1 MRNNEYA
8 KQLKNLLMLEA
19 ETEKEIRTDIT
30 DRITKNSMKTHGN
43 SNLMISDSDGG
54 KYE

>member
-1 MRNNEYA
+1 MKSNEYA

-30 DRITKNSMKTHGN
+30 DRITKNSMKTHDS
-43 SNLMISDSDGG
+43 SNFTISDGDGG